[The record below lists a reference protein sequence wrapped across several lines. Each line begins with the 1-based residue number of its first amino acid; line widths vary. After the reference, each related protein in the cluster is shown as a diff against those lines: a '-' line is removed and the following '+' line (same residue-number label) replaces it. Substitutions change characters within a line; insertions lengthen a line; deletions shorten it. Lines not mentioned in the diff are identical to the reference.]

1 MTDCKAV
8 NGATYGLLTALKVL
22 SFQRPFTLFS
32 SPDQKLGKNLVVS
45 ECFYIAENLMDQSQI

>member
-22 SFQRPFTLFS
+22 SFQRPLTFFS
-32 SPDQKLGKNLVVS
+32 SPDQKLGKNLVVMNV
-45 ECFYIAENLMDQSQI
+45 FILLKT